1 MWGRWAKSNWL
12 NKFEASPGVEEV
24 SLIRFTIWVWE
35 KNSFEALQLFKFT
48 FNALQSDCGR
58 DQEKK
63 SKLDEITISYK
74 NEAVF
79 NL

>member
-1 MWGRWAKSNWL
+1 MN
-12 NKFEASPGVEEV
+12 
-24 SLIRFTIWVWE
+24 
-35 KNSFEALQLFKFT
+35 T
-48 FNALQSDCGR
+48 FNALVPDCGR

>member
-1 MWGRWAKSNWL
+1 MN
-12 NKFEASPGVEEV
+12 
-24 SLIRFTIWVWE
+24 
-35 KNSFEALQLFKFT
+35 T
-48 FNALQSDCGR
+48 FDVLQSDCGR